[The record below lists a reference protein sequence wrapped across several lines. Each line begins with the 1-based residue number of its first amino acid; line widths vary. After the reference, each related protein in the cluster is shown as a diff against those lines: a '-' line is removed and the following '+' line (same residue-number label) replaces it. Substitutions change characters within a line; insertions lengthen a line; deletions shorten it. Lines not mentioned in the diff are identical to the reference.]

1 MEEKF
6 WQSIFVYDQ
15 YDSTINVKI
24 WQGLP
29 RLISTSDKIWYDYYN
44 STIKTTICAANR
56 DSMNVAL
63 DRPKITVFMK
73 SSYEMP

>member
-15 YDSTINVKI
+15 YDSTITVKI
-24 WQGLP
+24 WQGRFDTITITLRLRP
-29 RLISTSDKIWYDYYN
+29 RSVAQIGI
-44 STIKTTICAANR
+44 
-56 DSMNVAL
+56 SMNVAL

>member
-15 YDSTINVKI
+15 YDSTITVKI
-24 WQGLP
+24 WQGRFDTITITLRLRP
-29 RLISTSDKIWYDYYN
+29 RS
-44 STIKTTICAANR
+44 
-56 DSMNVAL
+56 VAQIV

>member
-15 YDSTINVKI
+15 YDSTITVKI
-24 WQGLP
+24 WQG
-29 RLISTSDKIWYDYYN
+29 RFD
-44 STIKTTICAANR
+44 TITKTTICGTNR
-56 DSMNVAL
+56 DSLNVAL